1 LNTVVLITGYFILNF
16 LLYIYTYM
24 QSIHTQPHQH
34 ITLIGA
40 GIMSATLGILLK
52 ELNPDF
58 SITIYERLPEVAAE
72 SSDAWNNAGTGHSA
86 FCELNYSPEKEDGSI
101 DISKA
106 IKIASSFELSKSFWA
121 YLVSSR
127 YFDHPEAFINNVPHI
142 SFVWGEENTA
152 YLKKRYET
160 MKQHPL
166 FAEIEFSTDHQQ
178 LAEWM
183 PLVMQGRDA
192 AQATAATK
200 MHLGTDVNFG
210 NLTRVLFA
218 HLTSLPGVELFLSH
232 EVRDLKKQ
240 DDGTWLVEYK
250 DLVFE
255 QKYERFT
262 DVVFIGAGGG
272 SLPLLDKSDIEEAKG
287 YGGFPISGQWLVC
300 NNAAV
305 IQQHEAKVYGKASVG
320 APPMSV
326 PHLDTRIMDGK
337 KALLFGPFAG
347 FSTKF
352 LKNGSYFDLPSS
364 IELDNILPM
373 LGAGIHNLSL
383 TRYLVQQVRLS
394 HEDRVEALKEYY
406 PNANAA
412 EWELAIAGQR
422 VQVIKK
428 DDEEWGKLEFGTEL
442 VLSADGSLAALLGA
456 SPGASTA
463 VSAMLEVLKS
473 CFPQL
478 MQSEEWK
485 QKLEQV
491 IPLYDDSIS
500 VEEIVQHRA
509 KNNAVLHLDD

>member
-1 LNTVVLITGYFILNF
+1 
-16 LLYIYTYM
+16 M
-24 QSIHTQPHQH
+24 QSVNTQPHQH

-52 ELNPDF
+52 ELNPNF
-58 SITIYERLPEVAAE
+58 NITIYEQLPEVAAE

-86 FCELNYSPEKEDGSI
+86 FCELNYSPEKADGSI

-121 YLVSSR
+121 YLMSSQ

-142 SFVWGEENTA
+142 SFVWGEANTT

-160 MKQHPL
+160 MKQHLL
-166 FAEIEFSTDHQQ
+166 FAEMEFSTDPQQ
-178 LAEWM
+178 LSEWM
-183 PLVMQGRDA
+183 PLVMEGRA
-192 AQATAATK
+192 AGEKVAATK
-200 MHLGTDVNFG
+200 MHIGTDVNFG
-210 NLTRVLFA
+210 NLTRALFA

-232 EVRDLKKQ
+232 EVRDLEKQ
-240 DDGTWLVEYK
+240 EDGTWLMEYE
-250 DLVFE
+250 DMVFK
-255 QKYERFT
+255 QKYQRFT

-272 SLPLLDKSDIEEAKG
+272 SLPLLHKSDIEEAKG

-300 NNAAV
+300 SNQAV
-305 IQQHEAKVYGKASVG
+305 IQQHEAKVYGKAGVG

-326 PHLDTRIMDGK
+326 RHLDTRIIDGK

-352 LKNGSYFDLPSS
+352 LKNGSYFDLPAS
-364 IELDNILPM
+364 IEFDNILPM
-373 LGAGIHNLSL
+373 LGVGIHNIPL
-383 TRYLVQQVRLS
+383 TKYLIQQVTLS
-394 HEDRVEALKEYY
+394 HDDRIEALKEYY
-406 PNANAA
+406 PNAKAN

-428 DDEEWGKLEFGTEL
+428 HDEDWGKLEFGTEL
-442 VLSADGSLAALLGA
+442 VHSANGTLAALLGA

-463 VSAMLEVLKS
+463 VSAMLDVLKS

-478 MQSEEWK
+478 MQSDDWK
-485 QKLEQV
+485 QKLEKV
-491 IPLYDDSIS
+491 IPLDDENIS
-500 VEEIVQHRA
+500 VEEIVHHRS
-509 KNNAVLHLDD
+509 KNNVVLHLDD

>member
-1 LNTVVLITGYFILNF
+1 
-16 LLYIYTYM
+16 M
-24 QSIHTQPHQH
+24 QPINTQPHHH

-52 ELNPDF
+52 ELNPNF
-58 SITIYERLPEVAAE
+58 NISIYERLPEVAAE

-86 FCELNYSPEKEDGSI
+86 FCELNYSPQKEDSSI

-106 IKIASSFELSKSFWA
+106 IKIASAFELSKSFWA
-121 YLVSSR
+121 YLVSRR

-142 SFVWGEENTA
+142 SFVWGEDNTN

-166 FAEIEFSTDHQQ
+166 FADMEFSSDPQQ
-178 LAEWM
+178 LKEWM
-183 PLVMQGRDA
+183 PLVMEGRDVEEKV
-192 AQATAATK
+192 AATK
-200 MHLGTDVNFG
+200 MSMGTDVNFG

-218 HLTSLPGVELFLSH
+218 HLTSLPGVELLLSH

-240 DDGTWLVEYK
+240 EDGTWLVEYE
-250 DLVFE
+250 DQVFE
-255 QKYERFT
+255 QKYQRFT

-272 SLPLLDKSDIEEAKG
+272 SLPLLDKSGIEEAKG

-300 NNAAV
+300 NNQAV

-320 APPMSV
+320 SPPMSV
-326 PHLDTRIMDGK
+326 PHLDTRIIDK
-337 KALLFGPFAG
+337 KRALLFGPFAG

-352 LKNGSYFDLPSS
+352 LKNGSYFDLPAS

-373 LGAGIHNLSL
+373 LGVGIHNIPL
-383 TRYLVQQVRLS
+383 TKYLIQQVTLS

-406 PNANAA
+406 PNAKAG
-412 EWELAIAGQR
+412 EWQLAIAGQR

-428 DDEEWGKLEFGTEL
+428 DEEDWGKLEFGTEL
-442 VLSADGSLAALLGA
+442 VHSADGSLAALLGA

-478 MQSEEWK
+478 MQTNEWK

-491 IPLYDDSIS
+491 IPLYDENIP
-500 VEEIVQHRA
+500 VEEIIQHRV